1 MKTIG
6 GLLRVL
12 VVVGVCFAVPAT
24 AQIHTSR
31 GSFVLGSRIG
41 FSTASSD
48 VEVKGDGID
57 FNGDGGSAYQINVH
71 PGIGY
76 FFLNNFAVGVSMEY
90 IANGNQS
97 PVDFENPDSE
107 VNETSNTDILFGPFL
122 RLFLPVGEDQAF
134 FIGGTLGFGSS
145 DDEFNDG
152 TSTQSIHNRIVTYGV
167 GPGYT
172 IFARNGLALEMLAQ
186 YNFARAEN
194 DINVQGVS
202 RSSTTRTN
210 AFDFSVGIQYY
221 FGGAARRAAGSDRLR
236 DIMAPNGSRQ

>member
-12 VVVGVCFAVPAT
+12 VAVGVCFAVPAT

-31 GSFVLGSRIG
+31 GSFVLGSRVG

-57 FNGDGGSAYQINVH
+57 FNGDGGSAYQ
-71 PGIGY
+71 
-76 FFLNNFAVGVSMEY
+76 
-90 IANGNQS
+90 
-97 PVDFENPDSE
+97 
-107 VNETSNTDILFGPFL
+107 
-122 RLFLPVGEDQAF
+122 
-134 FIGGTLGFGSS
+134 
-145 DDEFNDG
+145 
-152 TSTQSIHNRIVTYGV
+152 
-167 GPGYT
+167 
-172 IFARNGLALEMLAQ
+172 
-186 YNFARAEN
+186 
-194 DINVQGVS
+194 INVQGVS